1 MSGAPPTAPGEPSPA
16 SRAAERA
23 SGMSMRQQALFWV
36 GVFAVIF
43 LVLYTLS
50 PILLPFVLGI
60 ILAYLL
66 NPVVTRLERIRVRRT
81 VGALLVSGVIIL
93 VFAIILSFLVPFLAQ
108 EITGL
113 IASLPQLVRELQRF
127 AAEQGAPLIER
138 IGGPDAVFQVQ
149 QAIGE
154 MVNSAGGLL
163 QQILASIWSGG
174 EAVMNAFMLIIVTP
188 IIAFYLLIDWPRMT
202 RTLDSWLP
210 RRHDDT
216 LRRLWREMDHSIAGF
231 LRGQTVVV
239 ILLAAFYAV
248 ALSLI
253 GLNWALVIGIGAGL
267 LSFVP
272 LVGAVTGFMVSGAVA
287 TVQFWPEWWL
297 IVMTLGVFVFG
308 QIVEG
313 YVIAPKIVGE
323 ATGVH
328 PVWLMF
334 ALFAFGYLFG
344 FVGLLLAVPLAA
356 MIAVLLRFALDRYM
370 DSSLYLEMELPKEDD
385 TFP

>member
-1 MSGAPPTAPGEPSPA
+1 MT
-16 SRAAERA
+16 
-23 SGMSMRQQALFWV
+23 MRQQALFWL
-36 GVFAVIF
+36 GTLAAVF
-43 LVLYTLS
+43 LVLYLLS

-66 NPVVTRLERIRVRRT
+66 NPIVTRLERIRVRRGI
-81 VGALLVSGVIIL
+81 GALLVSGVIIL
-93 VFAIILSFLVPFLAQ
+93 VFALLMSFMVPFLAN
-108 EITGL
+108 EITNL
-113 IASLPQLVRELQRF
+113 IASLPEIIRNLQTF

-138 IGGPDAVFQVQ
+138 IGGPEAVGEVQ
-149 QAIGE
+149 RAIAD
-154 MVNSAGGLL
+154 MVRSAGGLL
-163 QQILASIWSGG
+163 NDLLASIMSGG
-174 EAVMNAFMLIIVTP
+174 EAVMNAFMLVIVTP

-202 RTLDSWLP
+202 RTIDSWLP

-216 LRRLWREMDHSIAGF
+216 VRKLWREMDHSIAGF

-239 ILLAAFYAV
+239 LMLAAFYAV

-253 GLNWALVIGIGAGL
+253 GLNYALIIGIGAGL

-287 TVQFWPEWWL
+287 TVQFWPDWWIIAL
-297 IVMTLGVFVFG
+297 TLGVFVFG

-344 FVGLLLAVPLAA
+344 FVGLLLAAPLAA
-356 MIAVLLRFALDRYM
+356 IIAVLCRFAIARYM
-370 DSSLYLEMELPKEDD
+370 DSSLYLEMELPEQDE
-385 TFP
+385 TYP

>member
-1 MSGAPPTAPGEPSPA
+1 MSAAPPPPPAPDI
-16 SRAAERA
+16 AAAPVRS
-23 SGMSMRQQALFWV
+23 SGMTMRQQGLFWL
-36 GVFAVIF
+36 GALAVIF
-43 LVLYTLS
+43 LTLYLLS

-66 NPVVTRLERIRVRRT
+66 NPIVTRLERIRVRRT
-81 VGALLVSGVIIL
+81 VAALLVSGVIIL
-93 VFAIILSFLVPFLAQ
+93 VFAAALSFVVPFIAN
-108 EITGL
+108 EITNL
-113 IASLPQLVRELQRF
+113 IASLPEIIHNLQKF
-127 AAEQGAPLIER
+127 AAEQGAPVIER
-138 IGGPDAVFQVQ
+138 IGGPEAVLQVQ

-163 QQILASIWSGG
+163 RDILASIWSGG
-174 EAVMNAFMLIIVTP
+174 EAVMNAFMLVIVTP

-202 RTLDSWLP
+202 RTIDSWLP

-216 LRRLWREMDHSIAGF
+216 VRRLWREMDRSIAGF

-239 ILLAAFYAV
+239 ILLAAFYSI

-287 TVQFWPEWWL
+287 TVQFWPEWWMIAL
-297 IVMTLGVFVFG
+297 TLGVFVFG

-356 MIAVLLRFALDRYM
+356 MIAVLCRFAIARYM
-370 DSSLYLEMELPKEDD
+370 DSSLYLEMELPVEDE
-385 TFP
+385 TYP

>member
-1 MSGAPPTAPGEPSPA
+1 MSGKSLPEQPVIPPRTP
-16 SRAAERA
+16 ER
-23 SGMSMRQQALFWV
+23 SGMTMRQQGLFWLGALV
-36 GVFAVIF
+36 VIF
-43 LVLYTLS
+43 LALYLLS

-66 NPVVTRLERIRVRRT
+66 NPIVTRLERIRVRRG

-93 VFAIILSFLVPFLAQ
+93 VFSLLLSFMVPFLAN
-108 EITGL
+108 EISNL
-113 IASLPQLVRELQRF
+113 IASLPEIIRNLQKF
-127 AAEQGAPLIER
+127 AAEQGAPIIER
-138 IGGPDAVFQVQ
+138 IGGPEAVGEVQ
-149 QAIGE
+149 RAIAD
-154 MVNSAGGLL
+154 MVRSAGGLL
-163 QQILASIWSGG
+163 NDLLASIWSGG
-174 EAVMNAFMLIIVTP
+174 EAVMNAFMLVIVTP

-216 LRRLWREMDHSIAGF
+216 VRRLWREMDHSIAGF
-231 LRGQTVVV
+231 LRGQTIVV
-239 ILLAAFYAV
+239 LMLAAFYAV

-253 GLNWALVIGIGAGL
+253 GLNYALVIGIGAGL

-287 TVQFWPEWWL
+287 TFQFWPDWWIIAL
-297 IVMTLGVFVFG
+297 TLGVFVFG

-344 FVGLLLAVPLAA
+344 FVGLLLAAPLAA
-356 MIAVLLRFALDRYM
+356 IIAVLCRFAIGRYM
-370 DSSLYLEMELPKEDD
+370 DSSLYLEMELPEQDE
-385 TFP
+385 TYP

>member
-1 MSGAPPTAPGEPSPA
+1 LSGKSLPEQPVIPPRTP
-16 SRAAERA
+16 ER
-23 SGMSMRQQALFWV
+23 SGMTMRQQGLFWLGALV
-36 GVFAVIF
+36 VIF
-43 LVLYTLS
+43 LALYLLS

-66 NPVVTRLERIRVRRT
+66 NPIVTRLERIRVRRG

-93 VFAIILSFLVPFLAQ
+93 VFSLLLSFMVPFLAN
-108 EITGL
+108 EISNL
-113 IASLPQLVRELQRF
+113 IASLPEIIRNLQKF
-127 AAEQGAPLIER
+127 AAEQGAPIIER
-138 IGGPDAVFQVQ
+138 IGGPEAVGEVQ
-149 QAIGE
+149 RAIAD
-154 MVNSAGGLL
+154 MVRSAGGLL
-163 QQILASIWSGG
+163 NDLLASIWSGG
-174 EAVMNAFMLIIVTP
+174 EAVMNAFMLVIVTP

-216 LRRLWREMDHSIAGF
+216 VRRLWREMDHSIAGF
-231 LRGQTVVV
+231 LRGQTIVV
-239 ILLAAFYAV
+239 LMLAAFYAV

-253 GLNWALVIGIGAGL
+253 GLNYALVIGIGAGL

-287 TVQFWPEWWL
+287 TFQFWPDWWIIAL
-297 IVMTLGVFVFG
+297 TLGVFVFG

-356 MIAVLLRFALDRYM
+356 MIAVLCRFAIARYM
-370 DSSLYLEMELPKEDD
+370 DSSLYLEMDLPREDD
-385 TFP
+385 TVP

>member
-1 MSGAPPTAPGEPSPA
+1 MSGKSLPEQPVIPPRTP
-16 SRAAERA
+16 ER
-23 SGMSMRQQALFWV
+23 SGMTMRQQGLFWLGALV
-36 GVFAVIF
+36 VIF
-43 LVLYTLS
+43 LALYLLS

-66 NPVVTRLERIRVRRT
+66 NPIVTRLERIRVRRG

-93 VFAIILSFLVPFLAQ
+93 VFSLLLSFMVPFLAN
-108 EITGL
+108 EISNL
-113 IASLPQLVRELQRF
+113 IASLPEIIRNLQKF
-127 AAEQGAPLIER
+127 AAEQGAPIIER
-138 IGGPDAVFQVQ
+138 IGGPEAVGEVQ
-149 QAIGE
+149 RAIAD
-154 MVNSAGGLL
+154 MVRSAGGLL
-163 QQILASIWSGG
+163 NDLLASIWSGG
-174 EAVMNAFMLIIVTP
+174 EAVMNAFMLVIVTP

-216 LRRLWREMDHSIAGF
+216 VRRLWREMDHSIAGF
-231 LRGQTVVV
+231 LRGQTIVV
-239 ILLAAFYAV
+239 LMLAAFYAV

-253 GLNWALVIGIGAGL
+253 GLNYALVIGIGAGL

-287 TVQFWPEWWL
+287 TFQFWPDWWIIAL
-297 IVMTLGVFVFG
+297 TLGIFVFG

-344 FVGLLLAVPLAA
+344 FVGLLLAAPLAA
-356 MIAVLLRFALDRYM
+356 IIAVLCRFAIGRYM
-370 DSSLYLEMELPKEDD
+370 DSSLYLEMELPEQDE
-385 TFP
+385 TYP

>member
-1 MSGAPPTAPGEPSPA
+1 
-16 SRAAERA
+16 
-23 SGMSMRQQALFWV
+23 MRQQALFWV
-36 GVFAVIF
+36 GVLIVVFV
-43 LVLYTLS
+43 VLYVLS

-81 VGALLVSGVIIL
+81 VGALLISGVIIL
-93 VFAIILSFLVPFLAQ
+93 VFAVILSFLVPFLAQ

-113 IASLPQLVRELQRF
+113 IASLPQTIRELQRF
-127 AAEQGAPLIER
+127 VAEQGAPLIER

-163 QQILASIWSGG
+163 QEILASIWSGG

-239 ILLAAFYAV
+239 IMLAAFYAI

-253 GLNWALVIGIGAGL
+253 GLNYALVIGIGAGL

-356 MIAVLLRFALDRYM
+356 MIAVLCRFALDRYM
-370 DSSLYLEMELPKEDD
+370 DSSLYLEMELPEQDE
-385 TFP
+385 TYP

>member
-1 MSGAPPTAPGEPSPA
+1 LSGAPNPADLPGL
-16 SRAAERA
+16 SRPFERP
-23 SGMSMRQQALFWV
+23 SGMTMRQQALFWL
-36 GVFAVIF
+36 GVLAVIF
-43 LVLYTLS
+43 LTLYLLS
-50 PILLPFVLGI
+50 PVLLPFVLGI

-66 NPVVTRLERIRVRRT
+66 NPLVSRLERIRVRRT
-81 VGALLVSGVIIL
+81 VGALVVSGAIIL
-93 VFAIILSFLVPFLAQ
+93 VFALALSFVVPFLAN
-108 EITGL
+108 EISDL
-113 IASLPQLVRELQRF
+113 IASLPDVIRSLQQF
-127 AAEQGAPLIER
+127 AAEQGAPIIER
-138 IGGPDAVFQVQ
+138 IGGPDAVGEVQ
-149 QAIGE
+149 RAIAD
-154 MVNSAGGLL
+154 MVRSAGGWLNE
-163 QQILASIWSGG
+163 ILASIWSGG
-174 EAVMNAFMLIIVTP
+174 EAVMNAFMLVIVTP

-202 RTLDSWLP
+202 RTIDSWLP

-216 LRRLWREMDHSIAGF
+216 VRRLWREMDHSIAGF

-239 ILLAAFYAV
+239 IMLAAFYAI

-287 TVQFWPEWWL
+287 TVQFWPEWWMIGL
-297 IVMTLGVFVFG
+297 TLGVFVFG

-356 MIAVLLRFALDRYM
+356 IIAVLCRFAIERYM
-370 DSSLYLEMELPKEDD
+370 DSSLYLEMELPEEDE
-385 TFP
+385 TYP

>member
-1 MSGAPPTAPGEPSPA
+1 MSGKSLPEQPVIPPRTP
-16 SRAAERA
+16 ER
-23 SGMSMRQQALFWV
+23 SGMTMRQQGLFWLGALV
-36 GVFAVIF
+36 VIF
-43 LVLYTLS
+43 LALYLLS

-66 NPVVTRLERIRVRRT
+66 NPIVTRLERIRVRRG

-93 VFAIILSFLVPFLAQ
+93 VFSLLLSFMVPFLAN
-108 EITGL
+108 EISNL
-113 IASLPQLVRELQRF
+113 IASLPEIIRNLQKF
-127 AAEQGAPLIER
+127 AAEQGAPIIER
-138 IGGPDAVFQVQ
+138 IGGPEAVGEVQ
-149 QAIGE
+149 RAVAD
-154 MVNSAGGLL
+154 MVRSAGGLL
-163 QQILASIWSGG
+163 NDLLASIWSGG
-174 EAVMNAFMLIIVTP
+174 EAVMNAFMLVIVTP

-216 LRRLWREMDHSIAGF
+216 VRRLWREMDHSIAGF
-231 LRGQTVVV
+231 LRGQTIVV
-239 ILLAAFYAV
+239 LMLAAFYAV

-253 GLNWALVIGIGAGL
+253 GLNYALVIGIGAGL

-287 TVQFWPEWWL
+287 TFQFWPDWWIIAL
-297 IVMTLGVFVFG
+297 TLGVFVFG

-334 ALFAFGYLFG
+334 AMFAFGYLFG
-344 FVGLLLAVPLAA
+344 FVGLLLAAPLAA
-356 MIAVLLRFALDRYM
+356 IIAVLCRFAIGRYM
-370 DSSLYLEMELPKEDD
+370 DSSLYLEMELPEQDE
-385 TFP
+385 TYP

>member
-1 MSGAPPTAPGEPSPA
+1 LSGKSLPEQPVIPPRTP
-16 SRAAERA
+16 ER
-23 SGMSMRQQALFWV
+23 SGMTMRQQGLFWLGALV
-36 GVFAVIF
+36 VIF
-43 LVLYTLS
+43 LALYLLS

-66 NPVVTRLERIRVRRT
+66 NPIVTRLERIRVRRG

-93 VFAIILSFLVPFLAQ
+93 VFSLLLSFMVPFLAN
-108 EITGL
+108 EISNL
-113 IASLPQLVRELQRF
+113 IASLPEIIRNLQKF
-127 AAEQGAPLIER
+127 AAEQGAPIIER
-138 IGGPDAVFQVQ
+138 IGGPEAVGEVQ
-149 QAIGE
+149 RAIAD
-154 MVNSAGGLL
+154 MVRSAGGLL
-163 QQILASIWSGG
+163 NDLLASIWSGG
-174 EAVMNAFMLIIVTP
+174 EAVMNAFMLVIVTP

-216 LRRLWREMDHSIAGF
+216 VRRLWREMDHSIAGF
-231 LRGQTVVV
+231 LRGQTIVV
-239 ILLAAFYAV
+239 LMLAAFYAV

-253 GLNWALVIGIGAGL
+253 GLNYALVIGIGAGL

-287 TVQFWPEWWL
+287 TFQFWPDWWIIAL
-297 IVMTLGVFVFG
+297 TLGVFVFG

-344 FVGLLLAVPLAA
+344 FVGLLLAAPLAA
-356 MIAVLLRFALDRYM
+356 IIAVLCRFAIGRYM
-370 DSSLYLEMELPKEDD
+370 DSSLYLEMELPEQDE
-385 TFP
+385 TYP

>member
-1 MSGAPPTAPGEPSPA
+1 LSAAPPSPPLDP
-16 SRAAERA
+16 RPFERS
-23 SGMSMRQQALFWV
+23 SGMTMRQQALFWV
-36 GVFAVIF
+36 GVLAAIF
-43 LVLYTLS
+43 LTLYLLS
-50 PILLPFVLGI
+50 PVLLPFVLGI

-81 VGALLVSGVIIL
+81 VGALLVSGIIIL
-93 VFAIILSFLVPFLAQ
+93 VFALALSFVVPFLAN
-108 EITGL
+108 EIANL
-113 IASLPQLVRELQRF
+113 ITSLPEIIRNLQKF

-163 QQILASIWSGG
+163 RDILASIWSGG

-216 LRRLWREMDHSIAGF
+216 LRRLWREMDHSISGF

-239 ILLAAFYAV
+239 ILLAAFYAL

-253 GLNWALVIGIGAGL
+253 GLNYALVIGIGAGL

-287 TVQFWPEWWL
+287 TVQFWPEWWI
-297 IVMTLGVFVFG
+297 IVLTLGVFVFG

-356 MIAVLLRFALDRYM
+356 MIAVLCRFAIARYM
-370 DSSLYLEMELPKEDD
+370 DSSLYLEMDLPREDD
-385 TFP
+385 TVP